1 MAFFVQQLARV
12 YFLSDMRDEE
22 QMTPP
27 WPYKTWEAKKN
38 AKVERVGDKPKR
50 LIDLHCDVIEG
61 VV

>member
-1 MAFFVQQLARV
+1 MAYMFSFGTYQKDI
-12 YFLSDMRDEE
+12 FKNEI
-22 QMTPP
+22 TPP

-50 LIDLHCDVIEG
+50 LIDLPCDVLEG